1 METHSECAIDLT
13 VDQVLKD
20 LDDRRIDVV
29 SGNGMLHR
37 SAYGLCAWIPY
48 YLEALPKIR
57 NANGRMHIL
66 FWLRSLARKDSR
78 VVGAAIERLNDKS
91 AVVRMYACE
100 ILAYS
105 LREDAIASLEELLH
119 HPSARTRDEAAAA
132 IDAIRHKNHHYYLDR
147 THSGSTFWVL
157 NPEDDPHYKPRRWQ
171 KAAV

>member
-29 SGNGMLHR
+29 SGNGILHR

-119 HPSARTRDEAAAA
+119 HPSARTRDE
-132 IDAIRHKNHHYYLDR
+132 
-147 THSGSTFWVL
+147 
-157 NPEDDPHYKPRRWQ
+157 
-171 KAAV
+171 